1 LQYRSLLLSAV
12 LSVCFAMIAMPAAHV
27 VAQPPESDLEAQFLR
42 FLSWWPGTYDNWA
55 QADADSSSAMPVLLH
70 LQPVKAPGTTDDIYS
85 WSQMRLTPTSF
96 EYLDGWFKPD
106 GSVYRM
112 LADDWYVFERR

>member
-1 LQYRSLLLSAV
+1 
-12 LSVCFAMIAMPAAHV
+12 
-27 VAQPPESDLEAQFLR
+27 
-42 FLSWWPGTYDNWA
+42 
-55 QADADSSSAMPVLLH
+55 
-70 LQPVKAPGTTDDIYS
+70 
-85 WSQMRLTPTSF
+85 MRLTPTSF